1 MKNRPKPI
9 NPAMPTNI
17 AVVMLTL
24 GVLVGGIIGWL
35 LPIPFDGSFI
45 LGVVIMLIFDF
56 AFLAIYRRVTIA
68 KQKAANAQLAAT
80 QSTDQPAEKK

>member
-24 GVLVGGIIGWL
+24 GVVLGIIVGWL
-35 LPIPFDGSFI
+35 LPLPFDGSFI
-45 LGVVIMLIFDF
+45 LGVITMLIFDF
-56 AFLAIYRRVTIA
+56 AFLIIFRRITTS
-68 KQKAANAQLAAT
+68 KQKAANAALAAE
-80 QSTDQPAEKK
+80 QASTTTDEKK